1 MAKPPK
7 FIAAPT
13 ATKPL
18 SSSKTISTSTPS
30 SRITT
35 SSSTSTTAT
44 RALVRRKPSLTRVQ
58 PTGRTPPRVPVDTSH
73 DVSRSPFSVSYS
85 RTSNRPSSHDS
96 IVGAE
101 AAAIEAAIAQ
111 AQAVSAASRRLTFTG
126 LTSLL
131 PWGMISGAG
140 GESTKPL
147 CAVVEGG
154 AEEERTLVP
163 KMSGTVTRE
172 AQLERLRREL
182 EVAGRPAVGVN
193 SSSPCCS
200 RCKTDV
206 IEL

>member
-1 MAKPPK
+1 M
-7 FIAAPT
+7 
-13 ATKPL
+13 
-18 SSSKTISTSTPS
+18 
-30 SRITT
+30 
-35 SSSTSTTAT
+35 
-44 RALVRRKPSLTRVQ
+44 RRKPSLTRAQ
-58 PTGRTPPRVPVDTSH
+58 PTGRTPPRVPVDTSC

-85 RTSNRPSSHDS
+85 RTSSRASGRDS

-111 AQAVSAASRRLTFTG
+111 AQVASAASRRLTFTG

-147 CAVVEGG
+147 CAAVEGG
-154 AEEERTLVP
+154 ASGEERTALLGP
-163 KMSGTVTRE
+163 KTSGTITRE

-182 EVAGRPAVGVN
+182 EVAGRPVVGVN
-193 SSSPCCS
+193 SSAPCCT